1 MPASRRE
8 FLYGLGAMGAFAFD
22 PFEGSIAAGKL
33 ADLVV
38 LGQDVFKEDPGNI
51 INMPIARTMVG
62 GQWVWE
68 S

>member
-1 MPASRRE
+1 LIP
-8 FLYGLGAMGAFAFD
+8 LK
-22 PFEGSIAAGKL
+22 GSIAAGKL

-38 LGQDVFKEDPGNI
+38 LGQDVFKKDPGNI
-51 INMPIARTMVG
+51 INIPIARTMVG